1 LKGHPGFVVP
11 EVAKVHPGKPGVY
24 LVKPKVEFAFRKDN
38 WEMPKVHREM
48 AKVHHEMPKDNSEMT
63 KDESAD
69 PKVDPVRHFDNSVRP
84 KVLPPMDFVCEAQ
97 HSAHRK

>member
-1 LKGHPGFVVP
+1 
-11 EVAKVHPGKPGVY
+11 
-24 LVKPKVEFAFRKDN
+24 VKPKVEFAFRKDN
-38 WEMPKVHREM
+38 WEMPKVHREMAKVHREMAKVHREM